1 MLQVSADI
9 LALSADP
16 ALLAKNGRI
25 IYANAAACRLLG
37 ADCSGQTIRSL
48 LGEEIASV
56 QSGSFLGE
64 LSRDGK
70 RFLLRVQAMEGLQ
83 VFFLRESEI
92 TVRLVSDSFLVAL
105 RGAMM
110 DQQAAIALL
119 KNRLTPAGE
128 SACPELASITRSCFQ
143 INRIVTNVSVIHGV
157 ENGSVLFLPRA
168 MELSRFLLDLTD
180 SVSLLFP
187 APELSVSLPETCPC
201 TADPALLEILVLNL
215 LSNAIRHAKGC
226 TRISLRLVPLG
237 DQLLLSVDDD
247 GCGIPADEMHTA
259 FDRFRHQHTLQE
271 LGLGAGLGLTT
282 AREIAHLHGG
292 TLLLESREGRGTA
305 VRVSLNRVSAPLA
318 LHAQT
323 PTYDPNYNSIL
334 TGLADCLPSEAFDGA
349 LTE

>member
-92 TVRLVSDSFLVAL
+92 TARLVSDSFLVAL

-215 LSNAIRHAKGC
+215 LSNAIRHAEGC

-259 FDRFRHQHTLQE
+259 FDRFRHQHTLQA

-323 PTYDPNYNSIL
+323 PTYDLNYNSIL

>member
-64 LSRDGK
+64 LSRGGK

-92 TVRLVSDSFLVAL
+92 TARLVSDSFLVAL

-323 PTYDPNYNSIL
+323 PTYDLNYNSIL

>member
-92 TVRLVSDSFLVAL
+92 TARLVSDSFLVAL

-201 TADPALLEILVLNL
+201 TADPALLESL
-215 LSNAIRHAKGC
+215 L
-226 TRISLRLVPLG
+226 
-237 DQLLLSVDDD
+237 
-247 GCGIPADEMHTA
+247 
-259 FDRFRHQHTLQE
+259 
-271 LGLGAGLGLTT
+271 
-282 AREIAHLHGG
+282 G
-292 TLLLESREGRGTA
+292 T
-305 VRVSLNRVSAPLA
+305 
-318 LHAQT
+318 
-323 PTYDPNYNSIL
+323 
-334 TGLADCLPSEAFDGA
+334 
-349 LTE
+349 

>member
-92 TVRLVSDSFLVAL
+92 TARLVSDSFLVAL

-128 SACPELASITRSCFQ
+128 FACPELASITRSCFQ

-323 PTYDPNYNSIL
+323 SAYDPNYNSIL

>member
-92 TVRLVSDSFLVAL
+92 TARLVSDSFLVAL

-323 PTYDPNYNSIL
+323 PTYDLNYNSIL